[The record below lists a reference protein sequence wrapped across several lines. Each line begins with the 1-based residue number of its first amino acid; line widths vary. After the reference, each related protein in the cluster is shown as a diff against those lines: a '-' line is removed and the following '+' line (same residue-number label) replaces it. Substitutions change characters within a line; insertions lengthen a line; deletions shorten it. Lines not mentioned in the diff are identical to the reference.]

1 MDASG
6 FGRAGAV
13 LRVLRVP
20 RVLIVQMACALGLS
34 AAGLSAA
41 QGASTYIINT
51 NGMIAC
57 PTIEGAHLVAQA
69 KEASGLGDTNAQAG
83 FIGRARAKNCNKI
96 EPSDAKTVDVTGIDP
111 KEGVLRLAVTVG
123 ERGIELFAPI
133 HAFNDNP
140 VWYGELP
147 RNMDGEEP
155 PSQPTP

>member
-1 MDASG
+1 VVV
-6 FGRAGAV
+6 RI
-13 LRVLRVP
+13 P
-20 RVLIVQMACALGLS
+20 RIRSAQFACALCLS
-34 AAGLSAA
+34 VAALSSA

-69 KEASGLGDTNAQAG
+69 KEASGQGDLNAQAG

-96 EPSDAKTVDVTGIDP
+96 DPSDAKTVDVTGIDP
-111 KEGVLRLAVTVG
+111 SAGVLRLAVTVG

-147 RNMDGEEP
+147 RNIDGDEP